1 METPLGLAG
10 QSVQEAHVRE
20 HAILILGVTE
30 LSKQLLDISLG
41 HLITKIAEDVV
52 KLSQHHGAVGV
63 LVVQLQQLKVVVVIS
78 LGVRGG
84 NSSLHLLDN
93 IIILGKLL
101 ALLISLAKANTDLL
115 SDVQAKSVHDVSKEE
130 QVNLAFTIP
139 VIDVTDVLNLCVI
152 NHFEK
157 PM

>member
-1 METPLGLAG
+1 MSWWDGDLGLAG
-10 QSVQEAHVRE
+10 ESVEEAHVWE

-41 HLITKIAEDVV
+41 HLITEIAQDVV

-84 NSSLHLLDN
+84 NCSLHLLDN

-115 SDVQAKSVHDVSKEE
+115 GDVQAQSVHDVSKEE
-130 QVNLAFTIP
+130 QVNLAFAIP

-152 NHFEK
+152 NHFE
-157 PM
+157 